1 MTTYSLGSGTTS
13 DFVNREYAKV
23 DLKDA
28 RLNKRAKEILKMLQT
43 KLGSCIRRVFTN
55 EQEARQA
62 YDFFSNAK
70 VTKDR
75 LIEPHY
81 EQSVCRIKSSQSKYI
96 LAIQDQMR
104 LNYTHHLAKHDLGR
118 IGKTGKTTQYGLIQH
133 SVLCVDDRNEPL
145 GLIDLSFFDFS
156 EFDTEV
162 HRDKRSVAEKTR
174 CYWVDGLN
182 RMRARL
188 GNECVVPIIT
198 VADREGDFYEWLQP
212 LVLNKEAF
220 VIRAQY
226 NRVTGETFKKG
237 NKKLKAVLDESAIR
251 GEMDVVVQNTA
262 SREMTSLR
270 LKLKATQITLP
281 TPQHFNKEQIQA
293 NQYGAIELN
302 VVCAYDGEYEWIL
315 LTSLPV
321 NTLEQLQEVVSI
333 YQSRW
338 HIEDYHKVLKTGY
351 QVDEIYLHSS
361 REAIINFLL
370 LASISAC
377 RLYWLIY
384 VGRTETEICASRL
397 FEEFE
402 WKSVYVYFNEP
413 IPVKAPPIATTMQY
427 IARLGGYKPS
437 KKAQPPGIKTFWI
450 GFQVF
455 TPIAHMY
462 RNMSRKT

>member
-1 MTTYSLGSGTTS
+1 MT
-13 DFVNREYAKV
+13 
-23 DLKDA
+23 
-28 RLNKRAKEILKMLQT
+28 KE
-43 KLGSCIRRVFTN
+43 
-55 EQEARQA
+55 
-62 YDFFSNAK
+62 
-70 VTKDR
+70 R

-81 EQSVCRIKSSQSKYI
+81 EQSVYRIQSSQSKYI

-118 IGKTGKTTQYGLIQH
+118 IGKTGKTTQYGVIQH

-156 EFDTEV
+156 EFETEV
-162 HRDKRSVAEKTR
+162 HRDQRSVAEKTR
-174 CYWVDGLN
+174 CYWVDGLR

-188 GNECVVPIIT
+188 GKECTVPIIT
-198 VADREGDFYEWLQP
+198 VADREGDFYEWLHP

-237 NKKLKAVLDESAIR
+237 NKKLKVVLDESPIL
-251 GEMDVVVQNTA
+251 GDMDVVIQDTA
-262 SREMTSLR
+262 SREINTIQ
-270 LKLKATQITLP
+270 LKIKATQVTLP
-281 TPQHFNKEQIQA
+281 APKHLNKEQIQES
-293 NQYGAIELN
+293 QYGAIKLN
-302 VVCAYDGEYEWIL
+302 VVRAYNEEHEWIL
-315 LTSLPV
+315 LTSLPID
-321 NTLEQLQEVVSI
+321 TLEQLQEVISI
-333 YQSRW
+333 YQARW

-361 REAIINFLL
+361 REAIINFLV

-384 VGRTETEICASRL
+384 VGRTEAEISADAL

-413 IPVKAPPIATTMQY
+413 IPDTAPSIATTMKY

-437 KKAQPPGIKTFWI
+437 SKAQPPGIKTFWT

-455 TPIAHMY
+455 TPIAQMY

>member
-1 MTTYSLGSGTTS
+1 M
-13 DFVNREYAKV
+13 
-23 DLKDA
+23 LKKQD
-28 RLNKRAKEILKMLQT
+28 KRTI
-43 KLGSCIRRVFTN
+43 
-55 EQEARQA
+55 
-62 YDFFSNAK
+62 FFGNVK

-81 EQSVCRIKSSQSKYI
+81 EQTVVRVQSSQSKYI

-133 SVLCVDDRNEPL
+133 SVLCVDASNEPL

-156 EFDTEV
+156 EFETEV
-162 HRDKRSVAEKTR
+162 HRDQRSVAEKTR
-174 CYWVDGLN
+174 CYWVDGLS

-188 GNECVVPIIT
+188 GNDCIVPIIT
-198 VADREGDFYEWLQP
+198 VADREGDFYEWLHP

-237 NKKLKAVLDESAIR
+237 NKKLKTVLDVSPVL
-251 GEMDVVVQNTA
+251 GEMDVVIQDVA
-262 SREMTSLR
+262 SREVNTIR
-270 LKLKATQITLP
+270 LKLKATRITLP
-281 TPQHFNKEQIQA
+281 APKHLNKEQVDA
-293 NQYGAIELN
+293 NQYGAIQLN
-302 VVCAYDGEYEWIL
+302 VVCAYDGEHEWIL
-315 LTSLPV
+315 LTSLPI
-321 NTLEQLQEVVSI
+321 NTLEQLQEIVSI

-361 REAIINFLL
+361 REAIVNFLV

-384 VGRTETEICASRL
+384 VGRTEADIPADTL

-413 IPVKAPPIATTMQY
+413 IPAKTPAIATTMQY

-437 KKAQPPGIKTFWI
+437 RKSQPPGIKTFWT
-450 GFQVF
+450 GLQVF
-455 TPIAHMY
+455 TPIAQMY

>member
-1 MTTYSLGSGTTS
+1 MNTYSLGSGTTS
-13 DFVNREYAKV
+13 DFVNREYAKI

-55 EQEARQA
+55 KQEARQA
-62 YDFFSNAK
+62 YDFFSNVK
-70 VTKDR
+70 VTKNR

-162 HRDKRSVAEKTR
+162 HRDKRSVVEKTR

-226 NRVTGETFKKG
+226 NRVTGEIFKKG
-237 NKKLKAVLDESAIR
+237 NKKLNTVLDESAVR
-251 GEMDVVVQNTA
+251 GEMDVVIQNTA

-281 TPQHFNKEQIQA
+281 TPKHFNKEQIQA

-321 NTLEQLQEVVSI
+321 NTLEQLQEVVCI

-384 VGRTETEICASRL
+384 VGRAETEICADRL

-427 IARLGGYKPS
+427 IARLGGYKLS

-455 TPIAHMY
+455 TPISQMY
-462 RNMSRKT
+462 RNMSRNT

>member
-1 MTTYSLGSGTTS
+1 MS
-13 DFVNREYAKV
+13 
-23 DLKDA
+23 
-28 RLNKRAKEILKMLQT
+28 KRRD
-43 KLGSCIRRVFTN
+43 KLTI
-55 EQEARQA
+55 
-62 YDFFSNAK
+62 FFGNAK
-70 VTKDR
+70 VTKER

-81 EQSVCRIKSSQSKYI
+81 EQSVFRIKSSHSKYI
-96 LAIQDQMR
+96 LAIHDQMR
-104 LNYTHHLAKHDLGR
+104 LNYTHHKAKHDLGR

-133 SVLCVDDRNEPL
+133 SVLCIDDRNEPL
-145 GLIDLSFFDFS
+145 GLMDLSFFDFS
-156 EFDTEV
+156 EFETEV
-162 HRDKRSVAEKTR
+162 HREQRSIAEKTR

-188 GNECVVPIIT
+188 GTECVVPIIT
-198 VADREGDFYEWLQP
+198 VADREGDFYEWLHP

-237 NKKLKAVLDESAIR
+237 NKKLKLTLDESPIL
-251 GEMDVVVQNTA
+251 GEMDVVIQDVA
-262 SREMTSLR
+262 SREMTPIR
-270 LKLKATQITLP
+270 LKLKATQVKLP
-281 TPQHFNKEQIQA
+281 APKHLNKEQIHT
-293 NQYGAIELN
+293 NQYSAIELN
-302 VVCAYDGEYEWIL
+302 VVCAYDDEHEWIL
-315 LTSLPV
+315 LTSLPID
-321 NTLEQLQEVVSI
+321 TLEQLQEVVSI

-361 REAIINFLL
+361 REAIINFLV

-384 VGRTETEICASRL
+384 VGRTEAEICADTL

-413 IPVKAPPIATTMQY
+413 IPNNAPSIATTMQY

-437 KKAQPPGIKTFWI
+437 KKAQPPGIKTFWT

-455 TPIAHMY
+455 TPIAQMF

>member
-1 MTTYSLGSGTTS
+1 MH
-13 DFVNREYAKV
+13 
-23 DLKDA
+23 
-28 RLNKRAKEILKMLQT
+28 KRQDKPTI
-43 KLGSCIRRVFTN
+43 
-55 EQEARQA
+55 
-62 YDFFSNAK
+62 FFGNVK
-70 VTKDR
+70 VTKER

-81 EQSVCRIKSSQSKYI
+81 EQTVCRIKSSQSKYI

-133 SVLCVDDRNEPL
+133 SVLCVDDSNEPL
-145 GLIDLSFFDFS
+145 GLIDLSFFDYS
-156 EFDTEV
+156 EFETDI
-162 HRDKRSVAEKTR
+162 HRDQRSITEKTR
-174 CYWVDGLN
+174 CYWVDGLT
-182 RMRARL
+182 RMRSRL
-188 GNECVVPIIT
+188 GSKCVSPIIT
-198 VADREGDFYEWLQP
+198 VADREGDFYEWLHP

-237 NKKLKAVLDESAIR
+237 NKKLRTVLDEAPIL
-251 GEMDVVVQNTA
+251 GEMEVVIQEVA
-262 SREMTSLR
+262 SREMTSKS

-281 TPQHFNKEQIQA
+281 SPKHLNKEQVQA
-293 NQYGAIELN
+293 NQYDAIELN
-302 VVCAYDGEYEWIL
+302 VVCAYDDEHEWIL
-315 LTSLPV
+315 LTSLPID
-321 NTLEQLQEVVSI
+321 TLEQIQEIVSI

-361 REAIINFLL
+361 REAIINFLV

-377 RLYWLIY
+377 RLYWLVY
-384 VGRTETEICASRL
+384 VGRTEAEISADTL

-413 IPVKAPPIATTMQY
+413 IPSKAPTIAVTMQY

-437 KKAQPPGIKTFWI
+437 KKALPPGIKTFWT

-455 TPIAHMY
+455 TPIAQMF

>member
-1 MTTYSLGSGTTS
+1 
-13 DFVNREYAKV
+13 
-23 DLKDA
+23 
-28 RLNKRAKEILKMLQT
+28 
-43 KLGSCIRRVFTN
+43 
-55 EQEARQA
+55 
-62 YDFFSNAK
+62 

-81 EQSVCRIKSSQSKYI
+81 EQTACRIKSSQSKYI

-104 LNYTHHLAKHDLGR
+104 LNYTHHPAKHDLGR

-156 EFDTEV
+156 EFETEL
-162 HRDKRSVAEKTR
+162 HRDQRSITEKTR
-174 CYWVDGLN
+174 CHWVDGLN

-188 GNECVVPIIT
+188 GNECSVPIIT

-212 LVLNKEAF
+212 LVLNREAF

-237 NKKLKAVLDESAIR
+237 NKKLKTILDESPVL
-251 GEMDVVVQNTA
+251 GEMEVMIQEVA
-262 SREMTSLR
+262 SREMTSIQ
-270 LKLKATQITLP
+270 LKLKAAQITLP
-281 TPQHFNKEQIQA
+281 APKHLNKEQIQV
-293 NQYGAIELN
+293 NQYSSIQLN
-302 VVCAYDGEYEWIL
+302 VVCAYDGEHEWIL
-315 LTSLPV
+315 LTGLPID
-321 NTLEQLQEVVSI
+321 TLEQLQEIVSI

-361 REAIINFLL
+361 REAIINFLV

-384 VGRTETEICASRL
+384 VGRTEAEISADTL
-397 FEEFE
+397 FEDFE
-402 WKSVYVYFNEP
+402 WKSVYVYFKEP
-413 IPVKAPPIATTMQY
+413 IPKKAPPVSTTMQY

-437 KKAQPPGIKTFWI
+437 KKGQPPGIKTFWI

-455 TPIAHMY
+455 TPIAQMY

>member
-1 MTTYSLGSGTTS
+1 MS
-13 DFVNREYAKV
+13 
-23 DLKDA
+23 
-28 RLNKRAKEILKMLQT
+28 KRQD
-43 KLGSCIRRVFTN
+43 KLTI
-55 EQEARQA
+55 
-62 YDFFSNAK
+62 FFGNAK
-70 VTKDR
+70 VTKER

-145 GLIDLSFFDFS
+145 GLIDLSFFDYS
-156 EFDTEV
+156 EFETEI
-162 HRDKRSVAEKTR
+162 HREQRSVAQKTR

-182 RMRARL
+182 RMRERL
-188 GNECVVPIIT
+188 GNDCVVPIIT
-198 VADREGDFYEWLQP
+198 VADREGDFYEWLHP

-237 NKKLKAVLDESAIR
+237 NKKLKVILDESPVF
-251 GEMDVVVQNTA
+251 GEMDVVIQDVA
-262 SREMTSLR
+262 SREMLPIR

-281 TPQHFNKEQIQA
+281 APKHLNKEQIDA
-293 NQYGAIELN
+293 NQYGPIKLH
-302 VVCAYDGEYEWIL
+302 VVCAYDDEHQWIL
-315 LTSLPV
+315 LTSLPID
-321 NTLEQLQEVVSI
+321 TLEQLQEVVSI

-361 REAIINFLL
+361 REAIINFLV

-384 VGRTETEICASRL
+384 VGRTEAEIGADTL

-413 IPVKAPPIATTMQY
+413 IPNKAPSIATTMQY

-437 KKAQPPGIKTFWI
+437 KKAQPPGIKTFWT

-455 TPIAHMY
+455 TPISQMY

>member
-1 MTTYSLGSGTTS
+1 MSKKQ
-13 DFVNREYAKV
+13 D
-23 DLKDA
+23 
-28 RLNKRAKEILKMLQT
+28 
-43 KLGSCIRRVFTN
+43 KLTI
-55 EQEARQA
+55 
-62 YDFFSNAK
+62 FFGNAK
-70 VTKDR
+70 VNKDR

-81 EQSVCRIKSSQSKYI
+81 DKTVCRISSSQSKYI

-104 LNYTHHLAKHDLGR
+104 LNYTHHLAKHDLGC
-118 IGKTGKTTQYGLIQH
+118 IGKTGKTTQYGIIQH

-156 EFDTEV
+156 EFETDV
-162 HRDKRSVAEKTR
+162 HRDQRSVAEKTR
-174 CYWVDGLN
+174 CYWIDGLN

-188 GNECVVPIIT
+188 GNECTTPIIT
-198 VADREGDFYEWLQP
+198 VADREGDFYEWLHP
-212 LVLNKEAF
+212 MVLNKEAF

-237 NKKLKAVLDESAIR
+237 NKKLKTLLDESPVTGA
-251 GEMDVVVQNTA
+251 MDVVIQDVA
-262 SREMTSLR
+262 SREMNTIR
-270 LKLKATQITLP
+270 LNIKAAQVMLP
-281 TPQHFNKEQIQA
+281 APKHLNKELTQA
-293 NQYGAIELN
+293 NQYRAIELN
-302 VVCAYDGEYEWIL
+302 VVCAYDGEHEWIL
-315 LTSLPV
+315 LTSLPID
-321 NTLEQLQEVVSI
+321 TLEQIQEIVSI

-361 REAIINFLL
+361 REAIINFLV

-384 VGRTETEICASRL
+384 VGRAETEVSADTL

-413 IPVKAPPIATTMQY
+413 IPDKAPPIATTMQY

-437 KKAQPPGIKTFWI
+437 KKAQPPGIKTFWT

-455 TPIAHMY
+455 TPIAQMF
-462 RNMSRKT
+462 RNMSKKT

>member
-1 MTTYSLGSGTTS
+1 MS
-13 DFVNREYAKV
+13 
-23 DLKDA
+23 
-28 RLNKRAKEILKMLQT
+28 KRQD
-43 KLGSCIRRVFTN
+43 KLTI
-55 EQEARQA
+55 
-62 YDFFSNAK
+62 FFGNAK

-104 LNYTHHLAKHDLGR
+104 LNYTHHPAKHDLGR

-156 EFDTEV
+156 EFETEV
-162 HRDKRSVAEKTR
+162 HRDQRSVADKTR
-174 CYWVDGLN
+174 CYWVDGLS
-182 RMRARL
+182 RMRERI
-188 GNECVVPIIT
+188 GNDCIVPIIT
-198 VADREGDFYEWLQP
+198 VADREGDFYEWLHP
-212 LVLNKEAF
+212 LVLNKEEF

-237 NKKLKAVLDESAIR
+237 NKKLRVILDESPIL
-251 GEMDVVVQNTA
+251 GEMDVVIQDVA
-262 SREMTSLR
+262 SREMLSIR

-281 TPQHFNKEQIQA
+281 APKHLNKEQIDA
-293 NQYGAIELN
+293 NQYGPIKLN
-302 VVCAYDGEYEWIL
+302 VVCAYDGEHEWIL

-321 NTLEQLQEVVSI
+321 DTSEQLQEVISI

-361 REAIINFLL
+361 REAIINFLV

-384 VGRTETEICASRL
+384 VGRTEAEIGADTL

-413 IPVKAPPIATTMQY
+413 IPDKPPSIATTMQY

-437 KKAQPPGIKTFWI
+437 KKAQPPGIKTFWT

-455 TPIAHMY
+455 TPIAQMY